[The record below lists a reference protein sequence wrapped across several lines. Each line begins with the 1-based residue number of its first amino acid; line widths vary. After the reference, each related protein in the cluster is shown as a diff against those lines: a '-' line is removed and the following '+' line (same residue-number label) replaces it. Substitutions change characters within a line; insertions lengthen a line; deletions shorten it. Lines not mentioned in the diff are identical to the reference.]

1 MPKGVFKDGVTRN
14 EQTKCWLARIRR
26 HRKSTSEYFRDND
39 KKWGGKEG
47 AHQAA
52 LQWYA
57 KKLAAAP
64 LKLTRKNV
72 LTERNTSGV
81 VGVHYS
87 QHIIK
92 RGDRRYESKSWVAQW
107 PGCPHSG
114 GLSWSISYYGANE
127 SYVLAVL
134 SRRAES
140 ISRRKII
147 EEMDAIKGTQE
158 YKDILSRM
166 PQDKK

>member
-1 MPKGVFKDGVTRN
+1 MPKGIYKDGVTRN
-14 EQTKCWLARIRR
+14 EKTKCWLARILR
-26 HRKSTSEYFRDND
+26 HRISTSEYFRDND
-39 KKWGGKEG
+39 KRWGGKEG

-64 LKLTRKNV
+64 HKLTRKNV
-72 LTERNTSGV
+72 LTERNTSGF

-92 RGDRRYESKSWVAQW
+92 RGDRCYDSKSWVAQW

-114 GLSWSISYYGANE
+114 GLSWSISYYGENE

-134 SRRAES
+134 SRQAES
-140 ISRRKII
+140 INRRKII

-158 YKDILSRM
+158 YSNILSRM
-166 PQDKK
+166 PKNK